1 MLLFLLSRTDIKHNV
16 NFQCHK
22 IIKSILPLN
31 AAPFQDIW
39 CCCRCRCCILK
50 WTFAANNA
58 ITTILWCVLSY
69 FMALPTNCRL
79 CFCCHDFSILR
90 IRYFWCN
97 SSDPHCLLSL
107 CLSLQIR
114 VNKLSLVWT
123 TNGCSWYDLPVY
135 LVGIHENFCCGKE
148 SRSRLYR
155 QELRTFFLFRILLGN
170 HKKRKSRV
178 FFMILFKEF
187 VLYSIFFVSL
197 NQSHFFRI
205 IFKILFLFYF
215 HHQTIKNWNS
225 RMDETGNSILLN
237 PVFFQNSLS
246 KLKKE
251 NFTKFEFFE

>member
-1 MLLFLLSRTDIKHNV
+1 MPKTKSQISKPLEMLLFLPSRTDIKHNV

-31 AAPFQDIW
+31 GAPFQDI
-39 CCCRCRCCILK
+39 CCCWCYCILK
-50 WTFAANNA
+50 YTFAANNA

-69 FMALPTNCRL
+69 FMALPTNWRL
-79 CFCCHDFSILR
+79 CFDFSILR

-135 LVGIHENFCCGKE
+135 LVGIHENFYCGKE

-155 QELRTFFLFRILLGN
+155 QELRTFFLFRILLRN

-178 FFMILFKEF
+178 FYDFVQRIRSLFNF
-187 VLYSIFFVSL
+187 SSCP
-197 NQSHFFRI
+197 RI
-205 IFKILFLFYF
+205 ILKKLFLFYF
-215 HHQTIKNWNS
+215 HHQTTKNWNS

-237 PVFFQNSLS
+237 SAVFCKIAFQS
-246 KLKKE
+246 
-251 NFTKFEFFE
+251 